1 MRSEMAIARGEVA
14 SAPLV
19 EIVTW
24 RDREVEAADLARRIQ
39 RKRKQE
45 LRDRSNDKDKDGK
58 DKDTRC
64 TWRDFAVLYRQHNH
78 RDELVRELAERG
90 IPFAIEGLD
99 VLSTPEVRDVVACLT
114 AAVSPNDATSLFRV
128 AALPQFDINPT
139 ELRAGM
145 RAGRRELDLRTV
157 LSGLARGQSVLDSV
171 DTANR
176 ELKKDGVVADEAAN
190 FVVQHFGLARSAPVN
205 TFVTFV
211 EAWQKKAMVETGGAS
226 EFLEYLDYF
235 VQAHGTISLPR
246 STDDAVQLIT
256 AHAAKGL
263 EFRHVAVL
271 RGTSPWFPCPYKEP
285 LVGFP
290 AELRKSNTS
299 GGKLASDEK
308 TLHEQEERRLFYVAM
323 TRAKDS
329 LTIYANQGRSR
340 TNPQP
345 TQFLRNFMTH
355 LSYQDFW
362 STRPA
367 AAVQDT
373 LFAEEEQRVALE
385 HSNVAAWLLMDAA
398 ANFVSGLSASAI
410 EIYEECPLRFKL
422 EREWNLP
429 REVSA
434 SLHYGSAMHGVLR
447 TFYDAQRFQ
456 REVKDE
462 DLLEQFRSALAA
474 AGIADRY
481 QYELYLRQ
489 GNEQLKQFLECA
501 RSENPP
507 DVMETESRFEL
518 QVGSSKLV
526 GRLDRMDRTGP
537 ESVAIVDYK
546 TGKPKSQEDADESLQ
561 LSLYALAA
569 REKYGKRADRL
580 IFHNLEN
587 NTAIAT
593 TRNDAQLEE
602 AKLRV
607 QKVADGIAC
616 GEFAPKPQ
624 FHCAFCPYRN
634 LCPATEKVVA
644 GPAKKS
650 ARGN

>member
-1 MRSEMAIARGEVA
+1 
-14 SAPLV
+14 
-19 EIVTW
+19 
-24 RDREVEAADLARRIQ
+24 
-39 RKRKQE
+39 
-45 LRDRSNDKDKDGK
+45 
-58 DKDTRC
+58 
-64 TWRDFAVLYRQHNH
+64 
-78 RDELVRELAERG
+78 
-90 IPFAIEGLD
+90 
-99 VLSTPEVRDVVACLT
+99 
-114 AAVSPNDATSLFRV
+114 
-128 AALPQFDINPT
+128 
-139 ELRAGM
+139 
-145 RAGRRELDLRTV
+145 
-157 LSGLARGQSVLDSV
+157 
-171 DTANR
+171 
-176 ELKKDGVVADEAAN
+176 
-190 FVVQHFGLARSAPVN
+190 
-205 TFVTFV
+205 
-211 EAWQKKAMVETGGAS
+211 
-226 EFLEYLDYF
+226 
-235 VQAHGTISLPR
+235 
-246 STDDAVQLIT
+246 
-256 AHAAKGL
+256 
-263 EFRHVAVL
+263 
-271 RGTSPWFPCPYKEP
+271 
-285 LVGFP
+285 
-290 AELRKSNTS
+290 
-299 GGKLASDEK
+299 
-308 TLHEQEERRLFYVAM
+308 
-323 TRAKDS
+323 
-329 LTIYANQGRSR
+329 
-340 TNPQP
+340 
-345 TQFLRNFMTH
+345 MTH

-373 LFAEEEQRVALE
+373 LFAEEDQRVALE